1 MNSPRPGGPADRS
14 ESDRLLDAAHAVT
27 PPVAD
32 AAHAAPPP
40 EVDAAHAATPP
51 SAGTDALARLL
62 AAAAAPATGDEL
74 DGEERA
80 LAAFRAARAAP
91 AAPVAASR
99 PRRRLRVAAAL
110 SGLAATTVAGVA
122 FAAVRLDRG
131 PEPPVSPSVSTS
143 TGVGPSGAATSG
155 TGPSEAGPSRPTP
168 SGPPGEASGAVP
180 SPAPSVSAAPTG
192 APSVPPPVDGKLA
205 GQCRAYLAKPER
217 QRAKALTKPGFADLV
232 ATAGGPDRVESYCR
246 AMSPTPT
253 GPAQKESTPKG
264 PSPKETPDEDD
275 GRPGP
280 GDED

>member
-1 MNSPRPGGPADRS
+1 MNSARPGGPADRS
-14 ESDRLLDAAHAVT
+14 ESDRLLDAARAAT

-32 AAHAAPPP
+32 AAPAATSPD
-40 EVDAAHAATPP
+40 VDAARAGTPP
-51 SAGTDALARLL
+51 VAGGDALARLL
-62 AAAAAPATGDEL
+62 AAAAAPATRDEL

-91 AAPVAASR
+91 APVAASR

-131 PEPPVSPSVSTS
+131 PEPVRPSVSTS
-143 TGVGPSGAATSG
+143 TGVGPSGVGTSG
-155 TGPSEAGPSRPTP
+155 AGPSDAGPSRPTP

-192 APSVPPPVDGKLA
+192 APSVPPPVDAKLA
-205 GQCRAYLAKPER
+205 AHCRAYLAKPER

-232 ATAGGPDRVESYCR
+232 AAAGGPDQVESYCR
-246 AMSPTPT
+246 RMTPAPT
-253 GPAQKESTPKG
+253 GPAQKESAPKG
-264 PSPKETPDEDD
+264 PPPKAPPDAGD
-275 GRPGP
+275 GEPGR